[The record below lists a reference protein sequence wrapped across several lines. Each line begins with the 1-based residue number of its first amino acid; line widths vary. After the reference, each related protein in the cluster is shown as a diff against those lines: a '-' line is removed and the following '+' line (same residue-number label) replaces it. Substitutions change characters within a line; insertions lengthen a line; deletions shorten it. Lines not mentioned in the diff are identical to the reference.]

1 MLYCLSSFVDP
12 VRDSFQDTLRLRP
25 TIDLTDI
32 ILCLLKFVSQRWR
45 CNVDAT
51 GPRLDTTPK
60 KAIAELESR
69 LCMKEPDVAL
79 ALGISQRSLHRWSSG
94 ESHPQ
99 RASRTNL
106 ARLVAL
112 SEHLQEAFGEDA
124 DE

>member
-1 MLYCLSSFVDP
+1 M
-12 VRDSFQDTLRLRP
+12 DT
-25 TIDLTDI
+25 TE
-32 ILCLLKFVSQRWR
+32 
-45 CNVDAT
+45 
-51 GPRLDTTPK
+51 PRLDTTPK

-112 SEHLQEAFGEDA
+112 LEHLQETFGEDA
-124 DE
+124 DEWLEADSRYLGGLKPIEALRAGRIDRVEDALEVLDSGVVL